1 MTATAIKIET
11 EDASVE
17 THIGHVA
24 LHHHGTLMEPAAGDQ
39 PTPTPMCLRRG
50 AHDLGAVAPWD
61 IGDARDPH
69 HHAPQHG
76 GMERE
81 RGLHRDDIRPAEMKI
96 GDPIEMMIG
105 ETLVTGR
112 L

>member
-1 MTATAIKIET
+1 MTAIEIET
-11 EDASVE
+11 EDALVE
-17 THIGHVA
+17 TRIGHVA
-24 LHHHGTLMEPAAGDQ
+24 LHHHKTLMEPAAEDQ
-39 PTPTPMCLRRG
+39 PTPTLMSLQPG
-50 AHDLGAVAPWD
+50 AHDLGAVAPSD
-61 IGDARDPH
+61 IEDARDPH
-69 HHAPQHG
+69 HHVPQHG

-96 GDPIEMMIG
+96 GDPIEMMIE